1 MFLNRRAYAFIIASG
16 YKQELLCIIESFF
29 KNILKLINSS
39 LSAPSKIEELT
50 AGLDEKTQ
58 RSPAGNR
65 TQGLANS
72 GRTDPAVNSSIFV
85 GAERE
90 ELICNDPD
98 KSEFTYILKLF
109 WENASAVMTY
119 SVFEVTSSVNICEN
133 LHYCLHSQLFIS
145 AMSRWSAHENTKI
158 IEAKEQKLE

>member
-1 MFLNRRAYAFIIASG
+1 MHHP
-16 YKQELLCIIESFF
+16 KLCFK

-39 LSAPSKIEELT
+39 LSAPTKIEELT
-50 AGLDEKTQ
+50 AGSDEKTQ

-72 GRTDPAVNSSIFV
+72 CRTDPAVSSSIFV

-90 ELICNDPD
+90 ELIRNDPD

-109 WENASAVMTY
+109 
-119 SVFEVTSSVNICEN
+119 
-133 LHYCLHSQLFIS
+133 
-145 AMSRWSAHENTKI
+145 
-158 IEAKEQKLE
+158 